1 MLLMISNIRQF
12 RYNRELLG
20 CLGRLAV
27 KGKHWQS
34 FICVMKGLPSGDQL
48 PWCSRIIRSGPQ
60 AASRRLFAQ
69 CSPPTPEKAST
80 LSFVYPY

>member
-20 CLGRLAV
+20 CLSGLAA

-34 FICVMKGLPSGDQL
+34 FICVMKGRPVAL
-48 PWCSRIIRSGPQ
+48 
-60 AASRRLFAQ
+60 
-69 CSPPTPEKAST
+69 
-80 LSFVYPY
+80 V